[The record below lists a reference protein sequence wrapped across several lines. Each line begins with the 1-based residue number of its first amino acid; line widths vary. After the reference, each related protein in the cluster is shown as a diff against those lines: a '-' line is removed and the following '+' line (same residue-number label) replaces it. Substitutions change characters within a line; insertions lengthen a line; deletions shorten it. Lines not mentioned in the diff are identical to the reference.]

1 MMRTTHRSRPGQT
14 TVEYMLVIS
23 MITLLVVA
31 GYVFVPGIVLS
42 LQNLGTRATT
52 LYTDGSLAF
61 PN

>member
-1 MMRTTHRSRPGQT
+1 MRARRSGQT

-23 MITLLVVA
+23 MITLMVVA
-31 GYVFVPGIVLS
+31 GYVFVPGIVSTLRDV
-42 LQNLGTRATT
+42 GTRATT